1 MRDAPLESH
10 GVRIH
15 GLPVDAE
22 TRCVH
27 WHGPTDVVAIRFPCC
42 DRFYP
47 CHDCHEAV
55 ADHPAAVWP
64 VRRREE
70 HAILCGMCGT
80 THAIATYLAVEGCP
94 NCRAPSTRRAASTTP
109 STSPDRPNAA
119 AFRREHP

>member
-10 GVRIH
+10 GICIH

-42 DRFYP
+42 DRYYP

-55 ADHPAAVWP
+55 ADHPPAVWP
-64 VRRREE
+64 VTRRGE
-70 HAILCGMCGT
+70 HAILCGVCGT
-80 THAIATYLAVEGCP
+80 THAIATYLAVERCP
-94 NCRAPSTRRAASTTP
+94 TCRAPFNPACSLH
-109 STSPDRPNAA
+109 
-119 AFRREHP
+119 HPLYFA